1 MKKLCGSEA
10 AALLPV
16 SNGIIIIK
24 KSVNQKERYAVKYD
38 LFSTE
43 TTRITPISKTDFLLN
58 KFGSCFERIASQIN
72 GIYSTNT
79 VLLPNGKVLAVDTE
93 GKAYIFNSVGE
104 KIRSF
109 DMKYNDDA
117 PSSIAF
123 CGSKLYAAFANQNVI
138 LQYNPNTLGHQ
149 MRFGSPDTDT
159 FQKPIFICGHHDRL
173 YICNAENDKITIFE
187 PEKFSVTDYAEFKN
201 PLIQYVRKHGR
212 ELVLLKSGV
221 YLI

>member
-1 MKKLCGSEA
+1 MKKLCGAEA

-24 KSVNQKERYAVKYD
+24 KSVDQKERYAVKYD

-43 TTRITPISKTDFLLN
+43 TSRTTPISRTDFLLN
-58 KFGSCFERIASQIN
+58 KFGSCFERISSQVN
-72 GIYSTNT
+72 GLYSTNT
-79 VLLPNGKVLAVDTE
+79 VILPNGKVLAVDTD
-93 GKAYIFNSVGE
+93 GKASIFNSVGE
-104 KIRSF
+104 KIRNF
-109 DMKYNDDA
+109 DMRYNEDA

-138 LQYNPNTLGHQ
+138 LQYNPYTLRHQ
-149 MRFGSPDTDT
+149 MRFGSPDSDT
-159 FQKPIFICGHHDRL
+159 FQKPISICGHHGRL
-173 YICNAENDKITIFE
+173 YICNSKSDKITIFE
-187 PEKFSVTDYAEFKN
+187 PEKFTVTDYAEFKD
-201 PLIQYVRKHGR
+201 PLIQYVRLHGR